1 MPIAS
6 PRYAF
11 TRTMVAGAPADP
23 GVYALWENDELIY
36 YGHARGQGATIQS
49 CLKAHLE
56 RANACTAGATHYGWE
71 ISANPPVR
79 EAELLREFERA
90 HKKLPRCNNN

>member
-1 MPIAS
+1 
-6 PRYAF
+6 
-11 TRTMVAGAPADP
+11 MVSGAPADP
-23 GVYALWENDELIY
+23 GVYALWENDEIIY

-49 CLKAHLE
+49 CLKEHLG
-56 RANACTAGATHYGWE
+56 RGNACTAGATHYGWE

-90 HKKLPRCNNN
+90 NKKLPRCNRS